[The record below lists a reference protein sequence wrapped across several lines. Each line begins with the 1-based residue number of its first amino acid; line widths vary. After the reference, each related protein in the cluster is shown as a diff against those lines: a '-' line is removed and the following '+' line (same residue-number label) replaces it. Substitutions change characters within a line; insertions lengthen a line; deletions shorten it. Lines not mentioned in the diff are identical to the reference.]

1 MSLKSL
7 ILWEKWRPKTLEDII
22 LLPRIRKQFESG
34 VSQHYIFYG
43 HWGTGKTSLARI
55 LIGKYSKDKPFMEVN
70 CSEETSIDF
79 LREEISSFCKTKP
92 MFEGDSDIK
101 YVFLDEFERVSA
113 QFQDAFK
120 AFIEKYNDKV
130 RFIITTNHIEK
141 IGNGLKSRIKSINFD
156 CQNIDEERY
165 LKKEFFTRIQK
176 NILPKEGKEITK
188 EDLVRIVSKK
198 FPDFRGTLV
207 EIQDFLE
214 TGNSA
219 ITGNISNKVKME
231 LYDAIFNKKYD
242 YNKTYHFIMNTF
254 GPEKID
260 QMIKLLGRPF
270 IEYIME
276 KNPNL
281 SEKLFDCNFIISDYS
296 PLLESNTDPI
306 ILGMTIIGKFR
317 NLFM

>member
-1 MSLKSL
+1 MSIKSL
-7 ILWEKWRPKTLEDII
+7 ILWEKWRPRTLDDII

-43 HWGTGKTSLARI
+43 HWGTGKTSLSRI

-79 LREEISSFCKTKP
+79 LRDEISTFCKTKP

-101 YVFLDEFERVSA
+101 YVFLDEFERVSSN
-113 QFQDAFK
+113 FQDAFK

-141 IGNGLKSRIKSINFD
+141 IGSGLKSRIKTINFD
-156 CQNIDEERY
+156 CQSLDEERF
-165 LKKEFFTRIQK
+165 LKKEFFMRIQK
-176 NILPKEGKEITK
+176 TILPKEEKEISK

-198 FPDFRGTLV
+198 FPDFRSILV

-214 TGNSA
+214 TGNSE
-219 ITGNISNKVKME
+219 ITGNISNKIKIE
-231 LYDAIFNKKYD
+231 LYNTIFDKKID
-242 YNKTYHFIMNTF
+242 YNKTYHFLMNTF

-270 IEYIME
+270 VEYVIE

-281 SEKLFDCNFIISDYS
+281 STKLFDCNFIISDYS
-296 PLLESNTDPI
+296 PSLETSTDPI

-317 NLFM
+317 NLFN

>member
-1 MSLKSL
+1 MSVKSL
-7 ILWEKWRPKTLEDII
+7 ILWEKWRPRTLEDII

-79 LREEISSFCKTKP
+79 LRDEISSFCKTKP

-101 YVFLDEFERVSA
+101 YVFLDEFERVSSN
-113 QFQDAFK
+113 FQDAFK

-141 IGNGLKSRIKSINFD
+141 IGSGLKSRIKTINFD
-156 CQNIDEERY
+156 CQSLDEERY
-165 LKKEFFTRIQK
+165 LKKEIFMRIQK
-176 NILPKEGKEITK
+176 EILPKEEKEISK

-198 FPDFRGTLV
+198 FPDFRSILV

-214 TGNSA
+214 TGNSE
-219 ITGNISNKVKME
+219 ITGNISNKIKIE
-231 LYDAIFNKKYD
+231 LYNTIFDKKID
-242 YNKTYHFIMNTF
+242 YNKTYRFLMNTF

-270 IEYIME
+270 VEYVIE

-281 SEKLFDCNFIISDYS
+281 STKLFDCNFIISDYS
-296 PLLESNTDPI
+296 QLLETSTDPI

-317 NLFM
+317 NLFN